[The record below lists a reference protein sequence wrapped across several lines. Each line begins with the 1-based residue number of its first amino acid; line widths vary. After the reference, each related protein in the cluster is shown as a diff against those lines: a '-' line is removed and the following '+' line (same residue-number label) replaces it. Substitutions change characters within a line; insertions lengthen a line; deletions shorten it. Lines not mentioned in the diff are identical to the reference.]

1 MQGAHKC
8 IQESLKVNCP
18 VCLEFLMES
27 LKTAS
32 ILKCGHAIHS
42 SCQKALLKS
51 GNPRCPICNASCLDM
66 EEHWKML
73 DREISLT
80 PMPRELRD
88 WKVEIL
94 CADCHAT
101 TQCNFHFEGLKCGSC
116 GGYNTTR
123 CGNEQ
128 PPKLEAGGAE
138 QAHDDAAAS
147 EEAGAESHTA
157 MFPGARAMRE
167 ALAAVEMAAAR
178 ARAEARRAR
187 AEARAVGQPF
197 SDGPD
202 DSDDS
207 LDSEEEGDDDEDEE
221 ERSEDNV
228 RQADSEV
235 DAVGAGIDVPDGTSQ
250 DAGHDGL
257 QEERSSS
264 EGPCRAREAP

>member
-1 MQGAHKC
+1 
-8 IQESLKVNCP
+8 
-18 VCLEFLMES
+18 
-27 LKTAS
+27 
-32 ILKCGHAIHS
+32 
-42 SCQKALLKS
+42 
-51 GNPRCPICNASCLDM
+51 
-66 EEHWKML
+66 ML